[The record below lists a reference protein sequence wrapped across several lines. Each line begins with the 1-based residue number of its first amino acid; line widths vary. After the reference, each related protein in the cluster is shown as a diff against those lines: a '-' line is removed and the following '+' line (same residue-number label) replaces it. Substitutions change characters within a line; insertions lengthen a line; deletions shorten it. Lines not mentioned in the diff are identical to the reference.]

1 MDKRILLLVILFFGV
16 VTAQNKSVAG
26 IDSLKVV
33 LKGERN
39 IEKKCGLLATITEY
53 YLENDL
59 DSSAVYL
66 KKTESLATKQ
76 KIDYEINIAL
86 LKINMCLKRGEFEL
100 VEKKIN
106 SFKITHLKKY
116 DINQYLVLNYLQG
129 DCFLKKGDNKTCLKI
144 TKDILIKYP
153 ARKTNTIAKIQMLRA
168 TAFMQMMNQ
177 KMAMVNINAA
187 LAIFKA
193 NKNYDGLSNCYVL
206 LCYSNLNL
214 NLFNRAEKYAGLAN
228 KKNAYKSRAE
238 RIRLNLAIGTLYYAQ
253 EKFALAK
260 KTLKKTIERNKKL
273 RLNQVNTIANRYIN
287 YSNLALGNYSEL
299 INDLKHQDQFAI
311 THYEK
316 YYVQEQLAEVHI
328 KIKDFKNAKISL
340 NKMNKILQNNKNSL
354 KSQILQYLNLAIVIE
369 ENLGN
374 YKKALSY
381 SKSYSDKYES
391 IEDSLNSQTVLKY
404 QVGFESKEK
413 ELELKNLK
421 IAAQKNKANL
431 VQKENQRNL
440 LAVIILFVVV
450 LLLLSYVFYRKI
462 RIQNVKLEE
471 KAVEIEIKNQEIEK
485 SNKTIKKTF
494 SIIAHDLRDPFN
506 AILGYA
512 SYITDNFNEI
522 NTNDLQKYIQSI
534 YNSAD
539 KNYQLT
545 QQLLTWSLKQQDG
558 FVLNKGN
565 YDVNEVLSHAIEKLY
580 SIADQLNIKIIN
592 QTPDNLYYNLDKDII
607 SNIVHNILANAIKF
621 SLNDAEIIV
630 EAAITTDKLGIKITD
645 YGTGINE
652 QDLLELNNHI
662 DYQDSYY
669 LKFNK
674 GYQGGFGLMYS
685 KELVALHGGTMLFES
700 GLNQGTTV
708 VIYV

>member
-16 VTAQNKSVAG
+16 VNAQNKSVAG

-33 LKGERN
+33 LNGEIN
-39 IEKKCGLLATITEY
+39 IVKKCNLLVTITEY

-59 DSSAVYL
+59 DSSAVFL
-66 KKTESLATKQ
+66 KKTERFATKY
-76 KIDYEINIAL
+76 KVDCDINIEL
-86 LKINMCLKRGEFEL
+86 LKINVYLTRGEFDLAEN
-100 VEKKIN
+100 KIN
-106 SFKITHLKKY
+106 SFKITHLKKC
-116 DINQYLVLNYLQG
+116 DKNQILLFNYLQANIYYKIG
-129 DCFLKKGDNKTCLKI
+129 DLHTFLKI
-144 TKDILIKYP
+144 TNDILIKHK
-153 ARKTNTIAKIQMLRA
+153 AIKTTIIAKIHLLRA
-168 TAFMQMMNQ
+168 SAFFQMRNRNM
-177 KMAMVNINAA
+177 MTNINAA
-187 LAIFKA
+187 IEIFKVT
-193 NKNYDGLSNCYVL
+193 KNYGGISNCYML
-206 LCYSNLNL
+206 LCYSNLDINL
-214 NLFNRAEKYAGLAN
+214 INRAVSYAALAN
-228 KKNAYKSRAE
+228 KKNEFKSRAE
-238 RIRLNLAIGTLYYAQ
+238 LIRLNLVLGTVYFAQ
-253 EKFALAK
+253 KNFALAK
-260 KTLKKTIERNKKL
+260 KTLKKTIENNKKL
-273 RLNQVNTIANRYIN
+273 HLNQVASIANRYIN
-287 YSNLALGNYSEL
+287 LSNLALGNYSEL
-299 INDLKHQDQFAI
+299 INDLKHQEQFAI
-311 THYEK
+311 TDYEK
-316 YYVQEQLAEVHI
+316 HSFHEQLATAYI
-328 KIKDFKNAKISL
+328 KIKNFKNAKISL
-340 NKMNKILQNNKNSL
+340 SKMEKINAANKNSL
-354 KSQILQYLNLAIVIE
+354 KSQILEYLKLAIVIE

-374 YKKALSY
+374 YKKALAY
-381 SKSYSDKYES
+381 SKLYSDTYNS
-391 IEDSLNSQTVLKY
+391 ITDSLNSQTVLKY
-404 QVGFESKEK
+404 QVGFETKEK
-413 ELELKNLK
+413 ELELKDLK
-421 IAAQKNKANL
+421 IAAQKNKTNL

-440 LAVIILFVVV
+440 LLAIILFTVV

-462 RIQNVKLEE
+462 RVQNVKLEE
-471 KAVEIEIKNQEIEK
+471 KAVEIENKNLEIQK

-522 NTNDLQKYIQSI
+522 TAVDLQKYIQSI

-580 SIADQLNIKIIN
+580 SIADQRNIKIIN
-592 QTPDNLYYNLDKDII
+592 QTPDNLFYNLDKDII

-621 SLNDAEIIV
+621 SINDAEIIV
-630 EAAITTDKLGIKITD
+630 EAAITPNKLRIKITD

-662 DYQDSYY
+662 NYQDSYY

-685 KELVALHGGTMLFES
+685 KELVLLHGGTMIFES